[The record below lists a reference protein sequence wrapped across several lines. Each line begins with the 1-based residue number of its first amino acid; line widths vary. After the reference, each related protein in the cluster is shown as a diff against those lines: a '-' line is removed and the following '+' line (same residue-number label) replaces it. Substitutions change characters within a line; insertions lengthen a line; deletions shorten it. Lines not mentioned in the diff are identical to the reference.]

1 MVPICHISE
10 NWVAVFWNQNLPL
23 SIPRPKSP
31 PTFCWFYYFWAS
43 WVLSLSF
50 PPSYQPLVLASSWPS
65 FLQSTASPNSPPPQW
80 PLHSA
85 GHYIFLALKYD
96 GSYPCSDPSAFV
108 RAWLGPCLP
117 RPAPSILSLPRHTV
131 TSQTLSCPRPPPPAH
146 AHAHCFSCPH
156 THFSTL
162 LGHYWVPPL
171 SPSCLCSLSLHSCSD
186 VAVVPPRGDLLGP

>member
-1 MVPICHISE
+1 MVPICHNSE
-10 NWVAVFWNQNLPL
+10 NWVAVFWKQNLPL

-31 PTFCWFYYFWAS
+31 PTFCWFNYFWAS

-50 PPSYQPLVLASSWPS
+50 PPSYQPLVLTPSWPS

-85 GHYIFLALKYD
+85 GHYIFLALKSD
-96 GSYPCSDPSAFV
+96 GSYPCSDPSAVV

-131 TSQTLSCPRPPPPAH
+131 TSQTLSCPRPPASPRP
-146 AHAHCFSCPH
+146 CSLFFMP
-156 THFSTL
+156 TYTL
-162 LGHYWVPPL
+162 LYFTG
-171 SPSCLCSLSLHSCSD
+171 S
-186 VAVVPPRGDLLGP
+186 LLGPAFVTILSVLSFPPQLLRCG